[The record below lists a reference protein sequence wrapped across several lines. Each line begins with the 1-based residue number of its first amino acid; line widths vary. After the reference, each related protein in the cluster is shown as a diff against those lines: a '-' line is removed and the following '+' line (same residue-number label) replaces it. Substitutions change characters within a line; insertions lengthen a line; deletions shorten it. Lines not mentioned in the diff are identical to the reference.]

1 MSICISNNFYMI
13 SLVGY
18 LQSITLDNVEKF
30 SSPMSLTRQ
39 EGPTKPLY
47 ILFLNQI
54 SGRQNSGHLL
64 LTVTRSKTD
73 VTS

>member
-1 MSICISNNFYMI
+1 MSICISNNFYKI
-13 SLVGY
+13 S
-18 LQSITLDNVEKF
+18 NN
-30 SSPMSLTRQ
+30 SPMSLTRQ

-64 LTVTRSKTD
+64 LTVTRSKKD